1 MLGKVQCEAVEQAVE
16 IIHYVQA
23 FFDENIAAALE
34 RWVVKNGRIIPGF
47 GHLFQN
53 PFDPHAPH
61 LFALVAEA
69 VEDGVCSRHFSNNAK
84 AVETELTKAIR

>member
-1 MLGKVQCEAVEQAVE
+1 M
-16 IIHYVQA
+16 
-23 FFDENIAAALE
+23 
-34 RWVVKNGRIIPGF
+34 KNGRIIPGF

-69 VEDGVCSRHFSNNAK
+69 VEDGVCSRHFSNKAK

>member
-1 MLGKVQCEAVEQAVE
+1 M
-16 IIHYVQA
+16 
-23 FFDENIAAALE
+23 
-34 RWVVKNGRIIPGF
+34 KNGRITPGF

-53 PFDPHAPH
+53 AFDPHAPQ

-69 VEDGVCSRHFSNNAK
+69 VEDGVCSRHFSNTAK